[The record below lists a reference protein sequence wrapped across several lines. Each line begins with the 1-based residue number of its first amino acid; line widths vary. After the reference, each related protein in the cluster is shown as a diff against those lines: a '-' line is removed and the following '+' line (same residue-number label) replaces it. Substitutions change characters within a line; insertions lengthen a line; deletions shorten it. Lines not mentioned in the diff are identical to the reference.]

1 VDLNFPGLYL
11 QFAIPLRAQE
21 FSMKNFAPNAPRALT
36 LAAAIVLS
44 LAPTVAI
51 AQAASTWSQED
62 AMRIGNEVQ
71 KRLGSLNNYGVFD
84 WITFGFHGKTVVLKG
99 FVSRPSTRSSAANVL
114 KGIEGVASVDNRIEV
129 VPTSPNDDRIRAAV
143 YNRIYTQPSL
153 RKYNANQGSVAQA
166 LGPGDR
172 SVALMAGGITNDPP
186 RGFHAIHI
194 IVRNGNVTLYGVVN
208 SQSDA
213 TIANIQANSTP
224 GVFSVDDDLVV
235 AGSGSESKIDQS
247 WETQTMPAFLNDC
260 MASVSIGDATYC
272 HSIRKS

>member
-1 VDLNFPGLYL
+1 
-11 QFAIPLRAQE
+11 
-21 FSMKNFAPNAPRALT
+21 MKVSTANLPHTFLV
-36 LAAAIVLS
+36 LAATIVLS
-44 LAPTVAI
+44 LAPPPAK
-51 AQAASTWSQED
+51 AQGAASTWSQED

-71 KRLGSLNNYGVFD
+71 KRLGSLTNYGVFD

-99 FVSRPSTRSSAANVL
+99 FASRPSLKSSAANVL

-129 VPTSPNDDRIRAAV
+129 LPTSPNDDRIRAAV

-166 LGPGDR
+166 LGPGGR

-235 AGSGSESKIDQS
+235 AGSGSES
-247 WETQTMPAFLNDC
+247 
-260 MASVSIGDATYC
+260 
-272 HSIRKS
+272 R